1 MMMNDFGVPMSDA
14 EMNMQPIKPHEKL
27 MAESGVEMNLT
38 NLIPFIGPAISVV
51 GSIIGGNKASKSAK
65 SQVEAQNSATDA
77 QFKYDNELHRM
88 NQSKLIAD
96 REEAIKAIEAKQ
108 KNEGKRAG
116 FLDAN
121 AKQQYKY
128 QLQIRNREQ
137 TSLNQQYLKSEDIY
151 STQTSLNAVSEKQA
165 VENELRKYQEI
176 QAESAFDKEEQ
187 RIEQLKA
194 EGQFRAKGISGRSAD
209 KAQQVTGADYGRLIA
224 QINEATS
231 AAGRNTRAVLNEIA
245 TDKLSADLSAEAAK
259 MLHPGVLPET
269 IKPFATPTAEY
280 VLPRELEDFDF
291 GPEPVKGAIYS
302 KSAAANQVWGQTIS
316 SVAGSVAG
324 SIGGA
329 IKEWVDSDV
338 ELKENIEQVGTSPS
352 GLNIYEWNYIGD
364 SDRYRGV
371 IAQDLLNK
379 GRHDAV
385 TKGDNGYLAV
395 YYDKIDV
402 NMQKV

>member
-402 NMQKV
+402 NMQKI

>member
-88 NQSKLIAD
+88 NQYKLIAD

-316 SVAGSVAG
+316 SVAGS
-324 SIGGA
+324 IGGA

-402 NMQKV
+402 NMQKI

>member
-385 TKGDNGYLAV
+385 TEGDNGYLAV